1 MIRKIQYITFCLSAI
16 VGVAQTSSLKFDFH
30 TGELSQTLL
39 SEDIDSIT
47 FSHGIDTIE
56 SVWDYSQTSGNTT
69 SWITTG
75 SQVVNDM
82 TLKDGKLYVVRR
94 NGSNDDNTIEIVNA
108 YLGVKIGSLNTD
120 SCNTGA
126 HYISAIETLGNSI
139 IACNLTVE
147 GNFIIYKWD
156 DDTSEPEVMLNAPAP
171 CDRIGDA
178 MSVSGDMENGRI
190 WFVYDSN
197 VYYYTVNDGI
207 ITSTTPTAI
216 NLTKDGYP
224 YWSKGYHFTTYSNV
238 TVEDDG
244 TFWISPRGSS
254 GYEGLPVLFTADGV
268 FVKEFPDLFPQ
279 VAGSRQG
286 TDLKFITFNGKR
298 YGIASTYLST
308 TGGSLSNGAIL
319 MVDMSVSA
327 DTTYILPPLGLG
339 GTRNTSFR
347 NSICTEVND
356 DGCYMW
362 VNIPFQGAACYKM
375 GWSEAVYETIWTKL
389 GGLINHVKVDD
400 SILFRS
406 KELTD
411 EYGITIGAEVD
422 LGLSVNWSGWDLG
435 ATSTRGN
442 GAHFAWGEILPRTKD
457 FTLEGYLL
465 PGNDANYSF
474 IGEEISGTGYDAARY
489 HLGDG
494 WRMPT
499 KAEADEL
506 LQNCTW
512 ELIVCNNIIGYKVI
526 GPNGNSIFI
535 PLNGHKVYDA
545 LKDNGTHC
553 CYWTGTLVMNSDV
566 SRDNANANVLL
577 YGPESKKTET
587 VIDNRRWGHC
597 IRPVKSKK

>member
-1 MIRKIQYITFCLSAI
+1 MIRKILSITFCLSAI
-16 VGVAQTSSLKFDFH
+16 VMAAQTSGIMFDFH
-30 TGELSQTLL
+30 TGNLPQTLL

-47 FSHGIDTIE
+47 FSHGVDTIE
-56 SVWDYSQTSGNTT
+56 SVWDYSETSGNTT

-108 YLGVKIGSLNTD
+108 YSGVKIGSLNTD

-126 HYISAIETLGNSI
+126 HCISAIETLGNTI
-139 IACNLTVE
+139 IACNLTVG

-156 DDTSEPEVMLNAPAP
+156 DDTAEPEVMLNAPAP
-171 CDRIGDA
+171 CPRIGDA

-190 WFVYDSN
+190 WFVSGTDI
-197 VYYYTVNDGI
+197 VYYYTVNNGE

-216 NLTKDGYP
+216 NLTKDGVSY
-224 YWSKGYHFTTYSNV
+224 SLNTLYSNV
-238 TVEDDG
+238 TVESDG
-244 TFWISPRGSS
+244 TFWLSPIGSALA
-254 GYEGLPVLFTADGV
+254 GLPVHFTADGV
-268 FVKEFPDLFPQ
+268 FIKEFPDLFPDNF
-279 VAGSRQG
+279 GSRQG
-286 TDLKFITFNGKR
+286 TDLKFLTFNGKK
-298 YGIASTYLST
+298 YGVASIYLNT
-308 TGGSLSNGAIL
+308 TDRSLSDGAIL
-319 MVDMSVSA
+319 IVDMSLSA
-327 DTTYILPPLGLG
+327 DTVAYILPPLGLG

-347 NSICTEVND
+347 NSICTEVNG

-375 GWSEAVYETIWTKL
+375 GWNETVYETIWTKL

-400 SILFRS
+400 SVLFRP

-435 ATSTRGN
+435 ATSAMEY
-442 GAHFAWGEILPRTKD
+442 GAHFAWGELIPRNSGFNK
-457 FTLEGYLL
+457 EGYYYYA
-465 PGNDANYSF
+465 GTSEYRF
-474 IGEEISGTGYDAARY
+474 IGEEISGTDYDAARY
-489 HLGDG
+489 HLGEG

-506 LQNCTW
+506 LQKCKWVYT
-512 ELIVCNNIIGYKVI
+512 VANNIPGYKVI
-526 GPNGNSIFI
+526 GPNGNSIFL
-535 PLNGHKVYDA
+535 PLNGHIVGDE
-545 LKDNGTHC
+545 LIDDGVHC
-553 CYWTGTLVMNSDV
+553 CYWTGSLVINSDG
-566 SRDNANANVLL
+566 SHSNTKANVLL
-577 YGPESKKTET
+577 CGPGKPTET
-587 VIDNRRWGHC
+587 VIDDRRWGHC